1 MMTPIDVLQFFL
13 AVTIFAAMFVRRQ
26 AGRRFQ
32 SSNRICSGD
41 TITTKIGQLGL
52 AVCAAAAFALG
63 MEALGWFRA
72 AYNEMVLV
80 MLAGQAMIGVRIICS
95 AHLMRIEVRRGI
107 VRDG

>member
-1 MMTPIDVLQFFL
+1 MTPNDLAQFFL
-13 AVTIFAAMFVRRQ
+13 SVIIFAAMFVHRL

-72 AYNEMVLV
+72 AYGEMVLV
-80 MLAGQAMIGVRIICS
+80 MLAGQAMIGVRIIYS
-95 AHLMRIEVRRGI
+95 AHLMRLGIRRGMI
-107 VRDG
+107 RDG